1 MSIATQ
7 PFEGTF
13 QADPFHST
21 FGFGVRHMGLSTF
34 RGQLTEAEATLSG
47 GDDGLTL
54 EGRAKAESISVQ
66 NPPQLRD
73 HLLGEEF
80 FDAESHP
87 YVEFRSTSVDLAG
100 DGSAR
105 LEGDLMIRG
114 ITHPIV
120 ATGTWSEPRE
130 LGADRLVGG
139 LELEATFDRREF
151 GLDWQM
157 ETPGGGIALDYDVTL
172 SVQLELARVGAE
184 A

>member
-7 PFEGTF
+7 PFQGTYT
-13 QADPFHST
+13 ADPVHST
-21 FGFGVRHMGLSTF
+21 FAFGVRHMGLSTF
-34 RGQLTEAEATLSG
+34 RGQLTEVEATLG
-47 GDDGLTL
+47 GDDGGLAL
-54 EGRAKAESISVQ
+54 DGRARAESISVQ

-87 YVEFRSTSVDLAG
+87 YVEFRSTAIDLAD

-105 LEGDLMIRG
+105 VEGALTIRG
-114 ITHPIV
+114 TTRPVV
-120 ATGTWSEPRE
+120 ATGTWREPRD
-130 LGADRLVGG
+130 LGHGRVVGA
-139 LELEATFDRREF
+139 LQLEATFDRREF
-151 GLDWQM
+151 GFDWQM

-172 SVQLELARVGAE
+172 SVQIELVRQGAE